1 MVNIKEILKER
12 GKYPITKD
20 GDSWLDYVLED
31 ETKEEVWL
39 ITIPS
44 KLLNAVRGNRIKQ
57 ITQKYFVAGVYNLGN
72 SHT

>member
-57 ITQKYFVAGVYNLGN
+57 ITQK
-72 SHT
+72 